1 MATKRELTG
10 MQQLLPRVLGK
21 LARESG
27 RALALAP
34 LWEAAVGP
42 QLARH
47 CRPRQLVEGTLEVV
61 ASGADWARTLEAEAS
76 TVCERLSAQLG
87 PGVVRALSVRVE

>member
-1 MATKRELTG
+1 

-47 CRPRQLVEGTLEVV
+47 SRPRQLLEGTLEVV
-61 ASGADWARTLEAEAS
+61 VSSAEWARILEDEAP
-76 TVCERLSAQLG
+76 TVCGRLAALLG
-87 PGVVRALSVRVE
+87 PGVVRALSVRLE